1 MIQLSKEP
9 LTREIA
15 QIFLD
20 DAWRRLDE
28 IDSTLRGSPRYL
40 DIEKTWSKIFTPGE
54 LHSIE
59 EALTTLL
66 EIVGGVIIDLEHN
79 EPLPYPKEGRL

>member
-28 IDSTLRGSPRYL
+28 IDSTLRGNPRYL
-40 DIEKTWSKIFTPGE
+40 DIKKTWSKIFTPEE
-54 LHSIE
+54 LRSIDD
-59 EALTTLL
+59 ALTTLL
-66 EIVGGVIIDLEHN
+66 EIVGNAIIYLEYN
-79 EPLPYPKEGRL
+79 EPLPHPKEASE

>member
-9 LTREIA
+9 FTRELA
-15 QIFLD
+15 KIFLD
-20 DAWRRLDE
+20 DAWNRLNE
-28 IDSTLRGSPRYL
+28 IDDALRGNPRYL

-54 LHSIE
+54 LHSID
-59 EALTTLL
+59 EALTTLQ
-66 EIVGGVIIDLEHN
+66 EIVGGVIIDLELN

>member
-15 QIFLD
+15 QILLD
-20 DAWRRLDE
+20 DAWRRLNE
-28 IDSTLRGSPRYL
+28 IDDILRGNPRYL
-40 DIEKTWSKIFTPGE
+40 HIEKIWSRIFTAGE
-54 LHSIE
+54 LHSID
-59 EALTTLL
+59 EALTTLQ
-66 EIVGGVIIDLEHN
+66 EIVGGVIVDLEHN

>member
-15 QIFLD
+15 KILLD
-20 DAWRRLDE
+20 DAWCRLNE
-28 IDSTLRGSPRYL
+28 IDDALRGNPRYL
-40 DIEKTWSKIFTPGE
+40 DIEKTWSRILTPEE
-54 LHSIE
+54 LGSID
-59 EALTTLL
+59 EALTTLQ
-66 EIVGGVIIDLEHN
+66 EIVGGVIIDLENN

>member
-9 LTREIA
+9 LTRELA
-15 QIFLD
+15 QIFLSDAWNRLNEID
-20 DAWRRLDE
+20 DA
-28 IDSTLRGSPRYL
+28 LRGNPRYL

-54 LHSIE
+54 LHSID
-59 EALTTLL
+59 EALTTLQ
-66 EIVGGVIIDLEHN
+66 EIVGGVVIDLENN